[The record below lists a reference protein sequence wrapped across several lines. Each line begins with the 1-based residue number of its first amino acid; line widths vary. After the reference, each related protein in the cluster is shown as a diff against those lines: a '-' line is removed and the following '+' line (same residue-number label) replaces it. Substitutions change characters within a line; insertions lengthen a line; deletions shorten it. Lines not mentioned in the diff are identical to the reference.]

1 MSKTTRLERL
11 PKSEAVEN
19 GIDFYF
25 DDGRAAHVVEFF
37 EGWLRH
43 SKGRFAGKP
52 FTLLPWQ
59 KLMLEELFGWVRVDN
74 ETRRY
79 RMAYI
84 STAKKSGKSTI
95 LAGVGLYL
103 LVADDEAGAEIYGA
117 AADREQ
123 ASVCFREAASMVRA
137 SPYLSQ
143 SLEVVDSRR
152 TIAYRAQSSYYRVL
166 PADAFR
172 AEGLNIHG
180 LLFDELH
187 AQRTRDLF
195 DSLRYG
201 GAARSQPLLCSIT
214 TAGYDRRSICYEQ
227 YTYAKRVMEDWSYD
241 PTFFPLIYEAGEKD
255 EWTDE
260 ETWPKANPS
269 WGVTIDPKD
278 FAVDCRE
285 AQLSSTKENA
295 FRRYRLN
302 QWTAQDTRWLKMDAW
317 HSCDDKPPGP
327 LDGRE
332 CWCGLD
338 LATTYDTSAFVALFP
353 AEDGTFDVLCR
364 FWIPGDNAYERE
376 KRDRVPYSQWA
387 NDQETGLRM
396 TDGNVTDYD
405 VVRRDINEFG
415 RQYNIRQ
422 IAIDRWNATQLSIQL
437 NQDGHDVVGFSQGIG
452 SMSAPSKL
460 LENLVVSG
468 KIRHAGNKVLTY
480 MASCAAVKI
489 DANGNFRPVKPKPG
503 SPERID
509 GIVSLIMALGIHSAQ
524 KPPEDTP
531 EPGIMLL

>member
-1 MSKTTRLERL
+1 MTRLKRFSR
-11 PKSEAVEN
+11 SEAIEQ
-19 GIDFYF
+19 GLDYYY
-25 DDGRAAHVVEFF
+25 DDARGSHVIKFF
-37 EGWLRH
+37 ENFLRH

-52 FTLLPWQ
+52 FTLLDWQ
-59 KLMLEELFGWVRVDN
+59 REMLEELFGWTRIEDG
-74 ETRRY
+74 TRRY

-95 LAGVGLYL
+95 LAGIGLYL
-103 LVADDEAGAEIYGA
+103 LAADRAPGAEIYGA
-117 AADREQ
+117 ASDREQ
-123 ASVCFREAASMVRA
+123 ASLVFKEAANMVRA
-137 SPYLSQ
+137 SPFLSQ
-143 SLEVVDSRR
+143 RLQVVDSRR
-152 TIAYRAQSSYYRVL
+152 TIAYLASSSFYRVL

-214 TAGYDRRSICYEQ
+214 TAGYDKNSICYEQ
-227 YTYAKRVMEDWSYD
+227 YSYAKRVLEDWTYD
-241 PTFFPLIYEAGEKD
+241 PTFFPLIYEAGED
-255 EWTDE
+255 DDWTAE

-269 WGVTIDPKD
+269 WSVTINPSD
-278 FAVDCRE
+278 FAADCSE
-285 AQLSSTKENA
+285 AQKSSTKE
-295 FRRYRLN
+295 FSFKRYRLN
-302 QWTAQDTRWLKMDAW
+302 MWTQADTRWLKSEAW
-317 HSCDDKPPGP
+317 ESCSHQPPGP

-364 FWIPGDNAYERE
+364 FWIPGDNAHERE
-376 KRDRVPYSQWA
+376 KRDRVPYIAWA
-387 NDQETGLRM
+387 NDPETGLKM

-405 VVRRDINEFG
+405 VIRRDINDFAQKYNV
-415 RQYNIRQ
+415 RQL
-422 IAIDRWNATQLSIQL
+422 AIDRWNATQLAINL
-437 NQDGHDVVGFSQGIG
+437 NQDGHDVVGYSQGIG

-468 KIRHAGNKVLTY
+468 KIRHGGNKVLTW
-480 MASCAAVKI
+480 MAGNASVKV
-489 DANGNFRPVKPKPG
+489 DANGNFRPVKPKAG
-503 SPERID
+503 RPERID

-524 KPPEDTP
+524 KPPEETP
-531 EPGIMLL
+531 DPEILIL

>member
-1 MSKTTRLERL
+1 MTRLQRL
-11 PKSEAVEN
+11 SKAEATKQ
-19 GIDFYF
+19 GLDFYYNESR
-25 DDGRAAHVVEFF
+25 GLHVVRFF
-37 EGWLRH
+37 EEFLRH
-43 SKGRFAGKP
+43 SKGKFAGKP
-52 FTLLPWQ
+52 FSLLPWQ
-59 KLMLEELFGWVRVDN
+59 KEMLEELFGWARTSDD
-74 ETRRY
+74 TRRY

-84 STAKKSGKSTI
+84 STAKKSGKTTI
-95 LAGVGLYL
+95 LAGIGLYL
-103 LVADDEAGAEIYGA
+103 LLADNEPGAEIYGA
-117 AADREQ
+117 ASDREQ
-123 ASVCFREAASMVRA
+123 ASLVFKEAANMVRA
-137 SPYLSQ
+137 SPFLSRP
-143 SLEVVDSRR
+143 LEVVDSRR
-152 TIAYRAQSSYYRVL
+152 TIAFRATSSFYRVL

-214 TAGYDRRSICYEQ
+214 TAGYDKNSICYEQ
-227 YTYAKRVMEDWSYD
+227 YQYAKRVLEDWTYD
-241 PTFFPLIYEAGEKD
+241 PTFYPLIYEAGEKD
-255 EWTDE
+255 DWTAE

-269 WGVTIDPKD
+269 WSVTINPTD
-278 FAVDCRE
+278 FAADCKE
-285 AQLSSTKENA
+285 AQKSNTKE
-295 FRRYRLN
+295 FSFKRYRLN
-302 QWTAQDTRWLKMDAW
+302 MWTQADTRWLKAEAW
-317 HSCDDKPPGP
+317 AACDDKPPGP

-353 AEDGTFDVLCR
+353 AEDGTFDILCR
-364 FWIPGDNAYERE
+364 FWIPGDNASDRE
-376 KRDRVPYSQWA
+376 KRDRVPYIAWA
-387 NDQETGLRM
+387 NEPETGLKM

-405 VVRRDINEFG
+405 VIRKDVNEFA
-415 RQYNIRQ
+415 RQYNMRQ
-422 IAIDRWNATQLSIQL
+422 LAIDRWNATQLSIQL

-468 KIRHAGNKVLTY
+468 KIRHAGNKVLTW
-480 MASCAAVKI
+480 MAGNASVKV
-489 DANGNFRPVKPKPG
+489 DSNGNFRPVKPKQG
-503 SPERID
+503 SAERID

-524 KPPEDTP
+524 KPPEETP

>member
-1 MSKTTRLERL
+1 MTRLKRFSQ
-11 PKSEAVEN
+11 SEATEQ
-19 GIDFYF
+19 GLEYYY
-25 DDGRAAHVVEFF
+25 DDARGNHVIKFF
-37 EGWLRH
+37 QNFLRH

-52 FTLLPWQ
+52 FTLLDWQ
-59 KLMLEELFGWVRVDN
+59 REMLEELFGWTRIEDG
-74 ETRRY
+74 TRRY

-95 LAGVGLYL
+95 LAGIGLYL
-103 LVADDEAGAEIYGA
+103 LVADREQGAEIYSA
-117 AADREQ
+117 ASDREQ
-123 ASVCFREAASMVRA
+123 ASLVFKEAANMVRA
-137 SPYLSQ
+137 SPFLSQ
-143 SLEVVDSRR
+143 RLQVVDSRR
-152 TIAYRAQSSYYRVL
+152 TIAHLASSSFYRVL
-166 PADAFR
+166 PADSFR

-214 TAGYDRRSICYEQ
+214 TAGFDRNSICYEQ
-227 YTYAKRVMEDWSYD
+227 YQYAKRVLEDWQYD

-255 EWTDE
+255 DWTAE

-269 WGVTIDPKD
+269 WSVTINPKD
-278 FAVDCRE
+278 FEADCKE
-285 AQLSSTKENA
+285 AQKSSTKE
-295 FRRYRLN
+295 FSFKRYRLN
-302 QWTAQDTRWLKMDAW
+302 MWTQADTRWLKAEAW
-317 HSCDDKPPGP
+317 AACDDKPPGP

-364 FWIPGDNAYERE
+364 FWIPGDNAAERE
-376 KRDRVPYSQWA
+376 KRDRVPYIAWA
-387 NDQETGLRM
+387 NEPETGLKM

-405 VVRRDINEFG
+405 VIRKDVNEFA
-415 RQYNIRQ
+415 RQYNMRQ
-422 IAIDRWNATQLSIQL
+422 LAIDRWNATQLSIQL

-468 KIRHAGNKVLTY
+468 KIRHAGNKVLTW
-480 MASCAAVKI
+480 MAGNASVKV
-489 DANGNFRPVKPKPG
+489 DSNGNFRPVKPKQG
-503 SPERID
+503 NAERID
-509 GIVSLIMALGIHSAQ
+509 GIVSLIMAIGIHSAQ
-524 KPPEDTP
+524 KPPEDIP

>member
-1 MSKTTRLERL
+1 MTRLQRL
-11 PKSEAVEN
+11 SQGEAVEQ
-19 GIDFYF
+19 GLDFYY
-25 DDGRAAHVVEFF
+25 DGERGDHAVEFF
-37 EGWLRH
+37 ENFLHH
-43 SKGRFAGKP
+43 SKGKFAGKP
-52 FTLLPWQ
+52 FTLLDWQ
-59 KLMLEELFGWVRVDN
+59 RDMLQELFGWVRVDN
-74 ETRRY
+74 DTRRY

-84 STAKKSGKSTI
+84 STAKKSGKTTI

-103 LVADDEAGAEIYGA
+103 LTADNEPGAEIYGA
-117 AADREQ
+117 ASDREQ
-123 ASVCFREAASMVRA
+123 ASLVFKEAANMVRA
-137 SPYLSQ
+137 SPFLSRA
-143 SLEVVDSRR
+143 LEVVDSRR
-152 TIAYRAQSSYYRVL
+152 TIAFKAAASFYRVL

-214 TAGYDRRSICYEQ
+214 TAGYDRNSICYEQ
-227 YTYAKRVMEDWSYD
+227 YQYAKRVLEDWRYD

-255 EWTDE
+255 DWTAE

-269 WGVTIDPKD
+269 WSVTINPKD
-278 FAVDCRE
+278 FEADCKE
-285 AQLSSTKENA
+285 AQKSSTKE
-295 FRRYRLN
+295 FSFKRYRLN
-302 QWTAQDTRWLKMDAW
+302 MWTQADTRWLKAEAW
-317 HSCDDKPPGP
+317 AACDDKPPGP

-353 AEDGTFDVLCR
+353 AEDGTFDILCR
-364 FWIPGDNAYERE
+364 FWIPGDNAAERE
-376 KRDRVPYSQWA
+376 KRDRVPYIAWA
-387 NDQETGLRM
+387 NEPETGLKM
-396 TDGNVTDYD
+396 TYGNVTDYD
-405 VVRRDINEFG
+405 VIRKDVNEFA

-422 IAIDRWNATQLSIQL
+422 LAIDRWNATQLSIQL

-468 KIRHAGNKVLTY
+468 KIRHAGNKVLTW
-480 MASCAAVKI
+480 MAGNASVKV
-489 DANGNFRPVKPKPG
+489 DSNGNFRPVKPKQG
-503 SPERID
+503 NVERID

-524 KPPEDTP
+524 KPPEETP